1 MSRRGRSECGW
12 GAAKVGRNSQGS
24 TGSLPFLFFLS
35 TTPQR
40 LLVGCEGEH
49 KRLLSFPKLY
59 ASRPFESPDFREPA
73 LAPIPSRSP
82 LSRFLSPRRIIAT
95 MP

>member
-1 MSRRGRSECGW
+1 
-12 GAAKVGRNSQGS
+12 
-24 TGSLPFLFFLS
+24 
-35 TTPQR
+35 PQR

-49 KRLLSFPKLY
+49 KRLISFPKLY

-95 MP
+95 MPYSGEANGVANGHSAEVEETKYDHSRVQKYF